1 MNHRSIYQ
9 KIQISHMNI
18 EQKIGNSFL
27 QIKPG
32 MLCIFDQ
39 ETPSNS
45 RHYHNCYELCIV
57 IEGFGY
63 FWHQDERFE
72 VKKGDVFIADPDAVH
87 EIAIAEDKEGIRDNQ
102 LHVYHFSISIHES
115 ELPKKDCPEEM
126 ALIRFVR
133 DHDRVR
139 SAQNKLTTHLHFI
152 YEYTRMKNGIPYV
165 LEHIII
171 NTVMDSLS
179 SLTRSRKSME
189 NNKAP
194 SNIIDEALLYIAQHL
209 HEKITLEMVANHAN
223 TSKRNLQ
230 LLFKQH
236 LKSPVTDYINHRRM
250 SVASSY
256 LRMNFRVGD
265 IGPKVGIEDPAQFCR
280 VFKKYYG
287 LSPKKYQMTYAADGM
302 TFAADFK

>member
-1 MNHRSIYQ
+1 MKHSSIYQ

-18 EQKIGNSFL
+18 EQKLGNSFI

-32 MLCIFDQ
+32 MLCIFD
-39 ETPSNS
+39 EDTPSNS
-45 RHYHNCYELCIV
+45 RHYHNCFELCIV
-57 IEGFGY
+57 TEGFGY
-63 FWHQDERFE
+63 FWYQDVLYE
-72 VKKGDVFIADPDAVH
+72 VKKGDVFIADPDDVH
-87 EIAIAEDKEGIRDNQ
+87 EITIADEKGIRDHQ
-102 LHVYHFSISIHES
+102 LHVYHFSISIHDSDLPEKDS
-115 ELPKKDCPEEM
+115 EEEM
-126 ALIRFVR
+126 ALKRFLKS
-133 DHDRVR
+133 HDRVR
-139 SAQNKLTTHLHFI
+139 PAQNKLITHLHFI
-152 YEYTRMKNGIPYV
+152 YDYSRIKNGLPFV
-165 LEHIII
+165 MENIIV
-171 NTVMDSLS
+171 NTVLDSLCC
-179 SLTRSRKSME
+179 LTHSRQASEKNM
-189 NNKAP
+189 AP
-194 SNIIDEALLYIAQHL
+194 SNIIDEALLYIARHL
-209 HEKITLEMVANHAN
+209 NEKITLEMVATHAN

-236 LKSPVTDYINHRRM
+236 LNSTVTDYINHRRM